1 MKNFMKIKKSNTQ
14 KTTPS
19 LIITGLSVEVRDGN
33 INKALRI
40 FNKKVQDDGRLR
52 DIKDRQYYE
61 KPTTKRKREAQVA
74 RKRWLKKLESS
85 NPSKQKKF

>member
-40 FNKKVQDDGRLR
+40 FNKKVQDEGRLR

>member
-1 MKNFMKIKKSNTQ
+1 MEIKKSNTQ
-14 KTTPS
+14 KRVPS
-19 LIITGLSVEVRDGN
+19 PIVTGLSVEVRDGN

-85 NPSKQKKF
+85 KPSRQKKF